1 MDEGQFLHEVET
13 LSGLT
18 REQSFNVTTAT
29 LQELHDRL
37 SPKEA
42 NDLAAQ
48 LPHEFKAMWHA
59 LDAPGRDVRRS
70 HKEDFVRHIA
80 DVAEIDE
87 VEANKALK
95 AVFKALQTLLK
106 SPTGQEGEAWDVFS
120 QLPKDLK
127 RVWLSV
133 AEGTATAASTA
144 PHTGAAAKR

>member
-18 REQSFNVTTAT
+18 REQSFKVTTAT

-80 DVAEIDE
+80 DVAEIGE
-87 VEANKALK
+87 IEANKALK

-133 AEGTATAASTA
+133 AAEGTTTSKAAHA
-144 PHTGAAAKR
+144 GAATKK